1 MDVNNDGAVSLP
13 TDSEPEMAH
22 GSRGSL
28 PDLGDD
34 GPALLLRA
42 PPGAACCR
50 RRCLAT
56 CAAGSLRAGH
66 DQWWDLAA
74 R

>member
-1 MDVNNDGAVSLP
+1 MNDDGAVSLP
-13 TDSEPEMAH
+13 TDSEPETAR

-28 PDLGDD
+28 PGLSDD
-34 GPALLLRA
+34 DPALLLRA

-66 DQWWDLAA
+66 DQWLDLAA